1 MKTASPMITR
11 DKEIRRQVSLGLLAS
26 CSLLLLVG
34 NPAAQTTRTFKST
47 RAWSEFVTMR
57 DGVKL
62 AVDVHVPEG
71 LAPGER
77 TATILHMSRYYRSVA
92 VRGVFKLF
100 AGSGVVPITELD
112 LREPMVKAGY
122 SWVDVDIRGAGASFG
137 YHDYPL
143 SQVEVR
149 DGADLLDWI
158 VKQPWASG
166 AVGTTGQ
173 SYNGSMAM
181 MLLGNRHPALKAVV
195 PRFSGWDM
203 YEDIWLPGGVQSH
216 PFLDA
221 WSRLVESFDRNR
233 FPEVFGWS
241 TGVAVRSVRP
251 VNEAELEPAIAQH
264 VRNVNAFK
272 LLSHV
277 VYKDDPLTPPLPVT
291 IENFSPHTTTP
302 SGVPIYFYSGW
313 FDGAIVRGQIR
324 AYLALANKDGRLRL
338 GPWFH
343 GGEFNGS
350 PFAKRN
356 ERPFDHAAEVI
367 RFFDQHLRGVD
378 SGIGRDAPVQ
388 YYTMGREEWRGSS
401 TWPPPGATWQ
411 SWHLAPDRALTSSP
425 STDGEAEDTYQVDPA
440 LASPPGSRW
449 GLVVGTNARRGYG
462 NRRRL
467 QTGLTYTTPAL
478 PQAMEVTGHPRVRLH
493 LASNATDGAV
503 FVYLEDV
510 SPDGRINYVTE
521 GQLRLVHRQA
531 TQASGDL
538 MPVRSF
544 RKADARDMIPGQVT
558 ELLIDLL
565 PTSYQFAAGHR
576 IRLTLAGHDAAN
588 FSQPYPAF
596 PPIYRFHRD
605 AQHPSRLELPAFWP
619 RSGPKS

>member
-1 MKTASPMITR
+1 MKRLIP
-11 DKEIRRQVSLGLLAS
+11 LCLLIS
-26 CSLLLLVG
+26 CSLLIG
-34 NPAAQTTRTFKST
+34 SPAAQTKRTFKST

-62 AVDVHVPEG
+62 AVDVHLPEG

-77 TATILHMSRYYRSVA
+77 TPTILHMTRYYRSIT

-137 YHDYPL
+137 HHDYPL
-143 SQVEVR
+143 SQVEVQ
-149 DGADLLDWI
+149 DGGEVIDWI

-166 AVGTTGQ
+166 AVGSTGQ

-216 PFLDA
+216 PFLSA
-221 WSRLVESFDRNR
+221 WSNLVESFDRNH
-233 FPEVFGWS
+233 FPDVFGWS
-241 TGVAVRSVRP
+241 TGVAVKGVRP
-251 VNEAELEPAIAQH
+251 VNDAELEPAMAQH

-277 VYKDDPLTPPLPVT
+277 VYKNDPLTPPLPVT

-302 SGVPIYFYSGW
+302 PGVPIYFYTGW

-324 AYLALANKDGRLRL
+324 AYLALANKGGRLRL

-356 ERPFDHAAEVI
+356 QRPFDHAAEVI

-388 YYTMGREEWRGSS
+388 YYTMGREEWRSSS
-401 TWPPPGATWQ
+401 TWPPAGATWR
-411 SWHLAPDRALTSSP
+411 SWYLGAERAMTP
-425 STDGEAEDTYQVDPA
+425 IPANATGEAEDSYQVDPA

-449 GLVVGTNARRGYG
+449 GLVIGTNARRGYG

-467 QTGLTYTTPAL
+467 RTGLTYTTPAL
-478 PQAMEVTGHPRVRLH
+478 PEAMEVTGHPRVRLH

-503 FVYLEDV
+503 FAYLEDV
-510 SPDGRINYVTE
+510 SPDGRVTYVTE
-521 GQLRLVHRQA
+521 GQLRLIHRQG
-531 TQASGDL
+531 TLGPDDL
-538 MPVRSF
+538 FPVRSF
-544 RKADARDMIPGQVT
+544 RKADAHDMVPGQVT
-558 ELLIDLL
+558 DLVFDLL
-565 PTSYQFAAGHR
+565 PTSYQFSAGHR
-576 IRLTLAGHDAAN
+576 IRLTLSGHDAAN
-588 FSQPYPAF
+588 FSQPYPAQ
-596 PPIYRFHRD
+596 PPTYRIHRD
-605 AQHPSRLELPAFWP
+605 QLHPSRLELPVFP
-619 RSGPKS
+619 LNGSPKS